1 MSAADTAA
9 SRGRRS
15 EHDTAPDEQQRASE
29 SEQASSRGPRLILI
43 AEDEEPIAEALSFI
57 VEDAGWVPL
66 VASDGAKA
74 LAMARA
80 QRPALIIT
88 DLMMP
93 HLDGTALIAALRED
107 AKLDGHAPVPI
118 ILMTA
123 AGMKK
128 AEEAGADVVV
138 RKPFE
143 VADLEAT
150 IRRLLGE

>member
-1 MSAADTAA
+1 VSGADTDA

-15 EHDTAPDEQQRASE
+15 QHDTTPDEQPRAGE
-29 SEQASSRGPRLILI
+29 SGQAPLHEPRLILI
-43 AEDEEPIAEALSFI
+43 AEDEEPIAEALSI
-57 VEDAGWVPL
+57 ILEDAGYVPL
-66 VASDGAKA
+66 VASDGARA
-74 LAMARA
+74 LELARA
-80 QRPALIIT
+80 QRPALVIT

-93 HLDGTALIAALRED
+93 HLDGSALIAALRED
-107 AKLDGHAPVPI
+107 AQLNGHAPVPI

-138 RKPFE
+138 RKPFN
-143 VADLEAT
+143 VADLEAI